1 MKEFLEGLLTLNR
14 SFRFTDLLDILIVA
28 FIIYGLLSFIYR
40 TRAQQLVKGLLFVIV
55 VYIIA
60 GQIGLNTLNWLIKET
75 FRFGIFALVVIFQPE
90 LRRVL
95 ESIGR
100 NRLGLSNLAKVD
112 NSRARAI
119 IREIAVTVESFS
131 DTRTGALIV
140 FEREI
145 MLEDIIETGTFLDAE
160 ISGEMLGNIFYAGAP
175 LHDGAAVIRGDR
187 VLAAG
192 CVLPLSENKNLSK
205 SLGTRHRAGIGIS
218 EKSDALV
225 VIVSEETGI
234 ISVAEGGRL
243 MRYYDKE
250 SIEKLLFDQYI
261 DEGDEDRSYNPL
273 NYFKKLNFFKELKS
287 RGDKD
292 AEE

>member
-1 MKEFLEGLLTLNR
+1 MKDFLEGMLTLNR

-28 FIIYGLLSFIYR
+28 FIIYGLLSFIYK

-55 VYIIA
+55 IYIIA
-60 GQIGLNTLNWLIKET
+60 GQIGLNTLNWLMKEA

-112 NSRARAI
+112 NTRAQAI
-119 IREIAVTVESFS
+119 IREIAATVDSFS
-131 DTRTGALIV
+131 ETRTGALIV

-145 MLEDIIETGTFLDAE
+145 MLEDIIETGTSLDAE
-160 ISGEMLGNIFYAGAP
+160 ISGEMLGNIFYEGAP

-187 VLAAG
+187 ILAAG

-243 MRYYDKE
+243 MRYYDKA
-250 SIEKLLFDQYI
+250 SIEKLLIEQYI
-261 DEGDEDRSYNPL
+261 DEGDEDRTFNS
-273 NYFKKLNFFKELKS
+273 LNFFRKLKS